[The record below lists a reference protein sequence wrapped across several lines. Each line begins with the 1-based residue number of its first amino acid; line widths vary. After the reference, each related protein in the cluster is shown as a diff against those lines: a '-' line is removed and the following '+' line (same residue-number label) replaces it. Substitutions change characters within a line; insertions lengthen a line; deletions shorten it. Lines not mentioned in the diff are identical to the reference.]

1 MADLDSAR
9 TLDPTPHRRQQ
20 AREQGRVAQSQEL
33 VSAAMLLGG
42 LIALIFA
49 GGPLVEFL
57 ARLVSGQ
64 LGGRAWLTLDADFVV
79 AQWGLLV
86 SGLASVLLPMI
97 GLLALIAVGLNLLQT
112 GFLFLPSRVF
122 PDFSRA
128 NPQNGLARMFSLSST
143 VRMAHGLAKAAII
156 GGVAWQS
163 WYCRREELLSLSGLE
178 LPRLAS
184 FLWQISLGTCLKIG
198 AALLVLSIL
207 DYLYQRWKFE
217 RNLRMTPQEVRDEL
231 RNLEGNPSVAR
242 RRRQVDGI
250 APASRVP

>member
-1 MADLDSAR
+1 MADLDSTR
-9 TLDPTPHRRQQ
+9 TLAPTPYRRQQ

-42 LIALIFA
+42 LIALIFT

-57 ARLVSGQ
+57 ARLVAGQ
-64 LGGRAWLTLDADFVV
+64 LGGRAWLTLDADFAVE
-79 AQWGLLV
+79 QWGLLV
-86 SGLASVLLPMI
+86 RGLAPVLLPMI
-97 GLLALIAVGLNLLQT
+97 GLLALIAVGLHLLQT

-128 NPQNGLARMFSLSST
+128 NPRNGLSRMFSLSST
-143 VRMAHGLAKAAII
+143 VRMTHGLAKAAII
-156 GGVAWQS
+156 GGIAWQS
-163 WYCRREELLSLSGLE
+163 WYSRREELLSLSRLE

-184 FLWQISLGTCLKIG
+184 FLWQISLETCLKIA

-217 RNLRMTPQEVRDEL
+217 RDLRMTPQEVRDEL
-231 RNLEGNPSVAR
+231 RNLEGNASGAWS
-242 RRRQVDGI
+242 RRQVDGI
-250 APASRVP
+250 APATRVP